1 AEKLGL
7 AVDMVYNNPEGYNF
21 ITLLF
26 AGTLFFFQLYCDFS
40 GYTDIAIGTAKLF
53 GFNLSKNFNLP
64 YLATSISDIWQ
75 RWHITLTRW
84 FTDYCYSPF
93 VTFFKRK
100 KIVKIMGI
108 ILTMTLVGFWH
119 GANWNFLLFGFL
131 NGIIIALERIS
142 FTSKKITLRRYLFS
156 KPYIF
161 AFIYTT
167 TLYTLLCLVFRSQ
180 SIEQIKIIFNR
191 IFNFTW
197 DGAFTTLIGWK
208 LGYLAFMIFAE
219 LLFRK
224 KDFPLQQFENWA
236 PKPVRWAIYYAF
248 IYIIIQYAEPKEAF
262 IYFQF

>member
-1 AEKLGL
+1 
-7 AVDMVYNNPEGYNF
+7 MVYNQPGDYNF

-53 GFNLSKNFNLP
+53 GFKLSKNFNLP

-84 FTDYCYSPF
+84 FTDYCYIPF
-93 VTFFKRK
+93 VSSFKK
-100 KIVKIMGI
+100 SPVVGGIGI

-119 GANWNFLLFGFL
+119 GADWNFLVFGFL
-131 NGIIIALERIS
+131 NGLIIVLERIS
-142 FTSKKITLRRYLFS
+142 LFQNKITLRKFLTS

-161 AFIYTT
+161 SFIYTT
-167 TLYTLLCLVFRSQ
+167 GLYTVLCLIFRAQ
-180 SIEQIKIIFNR
+180 SYQQLDLIFSR
-191 IFNFTW
+191 IFSFAL

-208 LGYLAFMIFAE
+208 LGYLIFMLFAE
-219 LLFRK
+219 LLSK
-224 KDFPLQQFENWA
+224 NKDYPLQQFENWA
-236 PKPVRWAIYYAF
+236 PKPVRWVAYYAF
-248 IYIIIQYAEPKEAF
+248 IFIIIRYAEPKEAF